1 MITFLVLLVLFVL
14 LPDAMLWL
22 IGAALKLTFVLLIVV
37 GLLFV
42 MGMRL

>member
-1 MITFLVLLVLFVL
+1 VITFLVLLVLFVL